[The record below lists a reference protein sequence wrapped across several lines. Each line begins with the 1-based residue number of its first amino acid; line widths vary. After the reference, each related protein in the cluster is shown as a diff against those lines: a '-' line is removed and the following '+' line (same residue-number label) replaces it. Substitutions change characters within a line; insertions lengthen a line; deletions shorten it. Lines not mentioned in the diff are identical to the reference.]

1 MSIVMVQLGNVCAN
15 FIYRADDSP
24 LYRRGNLDLVIINI
38 LVIGV
43 FISTKIYY
51 VLRNKSRDKKWNAM
65 TKEVCSSL
73 TTRIIMLVI
82 AS

>member
-43 FISTKIYY
+43 FIFTKIYY
-51 VLRNKSRDKKWNAM
+51 VLRNRSRDKRWNAM
-65 TKEVCSSL
+65 TEEVCSNL
-73 TTRIIMLVI
+73 TARSIML
-82 AS
+82 

>member
-1 MSIVMVQLGNVCAN
+1 MVQLGNVCAN
-15 FIYRADDSP
+15 FIYRTDDSP
-24 LYRRGNLDLVIINI
+24 LYRRGNRDLVIINI

-43 FISTKIYY
+43 FIFTKIYY

-65 TKEVCSSL
+65 TEEVCSTL
-73 TTRIIMLVI
+73 TTCIIMVVI